1 MKMLSNKTLAQ
12 IGLGVFSAVLGSRF
26 AGRWAG
32 TLYLA
37 AYTSLELSQRIIR
50 TQKVL
55 RTVARTDV
63 HFERAQSVHRLFL
76 LQGVATR

>member
-12 IGLGVFSAVLGSRF
+12 SGLGVFSAVLGVT
-26 AGRWAG
+26 GW

-37 AYTSLELSQRIIR
+37 TCSSFELTQRIIR

-55 RTVARTDV
+55 RTIARTDF

>member
-12 IGLGVFSAVLGSRF
+12 SGLGVFSAVRG
-26 AGRWAG
+26 AMGW

-37 AYTSLELSQRIIR
+37 TCTSLELSQRIIR

-55 RTVARTDV
+55 RTVARTDF

>member
-12 IGLGVFSAVLGSRF
+12 SGLGVFSAVLGVT
-26 AGRWAG
+26 GW

-37 AYTSLELSQRIIR
+37 TCSSLELAQRIVR

-55 RTVARTDV
+55 RIIARTDFK
-63 HFERAQSVHRLFL
+63 FERARSVHCLGFAARSSN
-76 LQGVATR
+76 AMNA